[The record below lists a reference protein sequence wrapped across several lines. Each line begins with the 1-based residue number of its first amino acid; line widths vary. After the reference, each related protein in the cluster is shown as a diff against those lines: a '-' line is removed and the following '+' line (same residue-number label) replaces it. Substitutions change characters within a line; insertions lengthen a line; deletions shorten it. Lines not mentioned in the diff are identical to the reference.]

1 MRRALQPRFAPRNAL
16 SSRVVPDSRLAIDE
30 RQEGEVTV
38 LTLRGEVT
46 LDDGDL
52 LFRRHVHDLIDRG
65 RTKVVADLGGVT
77 YIDSAGVGMIVA
89 KLKTLRERG
98 GDLRLARFSRRSERL
113 FGMMKLLITFET
125 FADVETAVRSFAVR

>member
-1 MRRALQPRFAPRNAL
+1 MPG
-16 SSRVVPDSRLAIDE
+16 SRLQIDE

-38 LTLRGEVT
+38 LALNGEVT

-52 LFRRHVHDLIDRG
+52 AFRRHVHELIDRG
-65 RTKVVADLGGVT
+65 RTKVVADLGNVS

-89 KLKTLRERG
+89 KLKTLREHG

-125 FADVETAVRSFAVR
+125 FADVDAAVRSFAVR